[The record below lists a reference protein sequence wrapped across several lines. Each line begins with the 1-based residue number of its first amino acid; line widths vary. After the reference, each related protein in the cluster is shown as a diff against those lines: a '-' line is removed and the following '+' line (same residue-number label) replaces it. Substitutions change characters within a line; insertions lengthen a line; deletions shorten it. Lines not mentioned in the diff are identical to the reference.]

1 MIIEWDAPEFI
12 RHQRNKNWYGVFII
26 VAVTFGALA
35 VLFQYWTSLI
45 LVIIAGLT
53 ILIQIKRE
61 PQVIHFSLGEDG
73 LRIDE
78 KFHPFTE
85 FQSFCILE
93 MLENKYLF
101 LTSKNK
107 FSPRLEIP
115 LGDKTLEEIR
125 EHLLRHIGEKEEE
138 ASFTTIIAHWLRL

>member
-1 MIIEWDAPEFI
+1 M
-12 RHQRNKNWYGVFII
+12 
-26 VAVTFGALA
+26 TFGALA

-93 MLENKYLF
+93 MLENP
-101 LTSKNK
+101 SKSAKCIAN
-107 FSPRLEIP
+107 EIIIEF
-115 LGDKTLEEIR
+115 GSKD
-125 EHLLRHIGEKEEE
+125 HI
-138 ASFTTIIAHWLRL
+138 H